1 MSKNNDETRKVV
13 KQDDEIKDTEKEK
26 DAEGETVDDKKPEP
40 PKDDA
45 KKDEKDDEKKE
56 FFLIRGFKA
65 VGRGVKKVGDAW
77 CRFAQKHPYVATGL
91 AAGAGV
97 AAKVGYD
104 KIVDHF
110 CGGESSEVS
119 TNAEVPQLPE
129 ADDPIEIDFDP
140 EPELEM
146 DTIELPNVGNDE

>member
-1 MSKNNDETRKVV
+1 MSKEVDNKVV
-13 KQDDEIKDTEKEK
+13 DIDDVKGKETEEK
-26 DAEGETVDDKKPEP
+26 TEEQAAVKPE
-40 PKDDA
+40 A
-45 KKDEKDDEKKE
+45 SKDEPKKDDEKKE

-77 CRFAQKHPYVATGL
+77 CGFAQKHPYVATGL

-110 CGGESSEVS
+110 CGDDPAEST
-119 TNAEVPQLPE
+119 TNAVEVPQLPE
-129 ADDPIEIDFDP
+129 AEPIEIDYEP
-140 EPELEM
+140 ETELEM
-146 DTIELPNVGNDE
+146 DNIELPSVSAEE

>member
-1 MSKNNDETRKVV
+1 MSKEVDNKVV
-13 KQDDEIKDTEKEK
+13 DIDEIKDAEKK
-26 DAEGETVDDKKPEP
+26 PEGETGEKKPEA
-40 PKDDA
+40 PKDEP
-45 KKDEKDDEKKE
+45 KKEEEKKEKE

-77 CRFAQKHPYVATGL
+77 CGFAQKHPYVATGL

-110 CGGESSEVS
+110 CGTDPAEPT
-119 TNAEVPQLPE
+119 TNAVEVPQLPE
-129 ADDPIEIDFDP
+129 AEPIEIDYEP
-140 EPELEM
+140 ETELEM
-146 DTIELPNVGNDE
+146 DNIELPSVNAEE

>member
-1 MSKNNDETRKVV
+1 MSKEVDNKVV
-13 KQDDEIKDTEKEK
+13 DIDEIKDTEKK
-26 DAEGETVDDKKPEP
+26 PEGETGEKKPEP
-40 PKDDA
+40 PKDDP
-45 KKDEKDDEKKE
+45 KNEVEEKKE

-77 CRFAQKHPYVATGL
+77 CGFAQKHPYVATGL

-110 CGGESSEVS
+110 CGDDPAETT
-119 TNAEVPQLPE
+119 TNAVEVPQLPE
-129 ADDPIEIDFDP
+129 ADNTIELDFEP
-140 EPELEM
+140 ETELEM
-146 DTIELPNVGNDE
+146 DTIEVPNIGTDE